1 MMAPEA
7 LEPASVQLVRQ
18 RTEPSRAS
26 EPAAVDSKGRAT
38 LRGHFSRQE
47 QQRRPLQPAATA
59 EHSSATS
66 ESEVEDDNNSSQSG
80 DRREHAEEV
89 GSEAGKASDQSPELA
104 VLVPRRQDDE
114 QEPPVRGSESTVTA
128 EIIAARRTAMFVV
141 GTAEPQSSGLPPLA
155 SEATKA
161 IVRLAA
167 KDMEDLAPKGYGR
180 GAIAV
185 VWQLGSDS
193 RARLAHR

>member
-26 EPAAVDSKGRAT
+26 EPAAVDSEGRAT

-89 GSEAGKASDQSPELA
+89 GSEAGKASDQSPEA
-104 VLVPRRQDDE
+104 VLDAQDDE